1 MYSEMP
7 ASVSSR
13 RPLWLQICFWVS
25 LAISVAVV
33 IRRVLAIASPS
44 KGPEMIRSMDLHFEA
59 HTALTLA
66 HILGALLF
74 IVVTP
79 YVVLRAESGRLR
91 DAWFLLGIWT
101 GLSGLAMTA
110 LSIGG
115 WIERTAIYF
124 FATLLLWELW
134 RAFQTRHHA
143 FENRRWILRAT
154 GTVLG
159 IATTRPV
166 VGFFFATSRLTHLTP
181 QQFFGVAF
189 WIGFSINVLAT
200 EWWVRRSAVTD
211 KLPAIS

>member
-1 MYSEMP
+1 MP
-7 ASVSSR
+7 ASAPSR

-25 LAISVAVV
+25 LAISAAVV

-44 KGPEMIRSMDLHFEA
+44 SKGPEMIHAMDLHFEA

-66 HILGALLF
+66 HVLGALLF

-79 YVVLRAESGRLR
+79 FIVLRTETGKLR
-91 DAWFLLGIWT
+91 GAWFLLGIWT
-101 GLSGLAMTA
+101 GLSGLAMTT

-134 RAFQTRHHA
+134 CAFQTRHHGV
-143 FENRRWILRAT
+143 ENRQWILRAT

-200 EWWVRRSAVTD
+200 EWWVRRTVLTERS
-211 KLPAIS
+211 PATS